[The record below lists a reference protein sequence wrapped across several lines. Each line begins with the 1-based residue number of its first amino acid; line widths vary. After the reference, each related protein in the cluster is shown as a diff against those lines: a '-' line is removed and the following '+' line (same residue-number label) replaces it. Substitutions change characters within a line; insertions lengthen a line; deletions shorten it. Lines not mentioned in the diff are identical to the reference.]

1 MGYTEAIANLQL
13 LTSHASAM
21 LESTCLVSSALSR
34 KIPLRSL
41 PRSRIL
47 GTDRPA
53 ARLDHFRVALVLNR
67 TRVFGRAVKV
77 GM

>member
-1 MGYTEAIANLQL
+1 LAILASAWRDLANFRFMGYTEAIANLQL

-53 ARLDHFRVALVLNR
+53 ARLDHFRVAL
-67 TRVFGRAVKV
+67 
-77 GM
+77 